1 MANRLSE
8 NKRWNVLLLEAGRQE
23 TFITDVPLTASANSA
38 TSFNWGYRTDPN
50 SQNACLGLEYV
61 SLCKNTLSKIRRH
74 GTMND
79 EVFSIIFKS
88 NNFTKFSRRV
98 YATGRKDEFSAERVY

>member
-23 TFITDVPLTASANSA
+23 TFVTDVPLTASANSA
-38 TSFNWGYRTDPN
+38 TSYNWGYRTDPN

-61 SLCKNTLSKIRRH
+61 SCSFFIRSHRWLAGDDDECSEQQRRQIKSGSKAEI
-74 GTMND
+74 
-79 EVFSIIFKS
+79 S
-88 NNFTKFSRRV
+88 NQMSKR
-98 YATGRKDEFSAERVY
+98 AAAAAEGV

>member
-23 TFITDVPLTASANSA
+23 TFVTDVPLTASANSA
-38 TSFNWGYRTDPN
+38 TSYNWGYRTDPN

-61 SLCKNTLSKIRRH
+61 SCSFIFIRSHHWLAGDDECSEQQRRQIKSGSK
-74 GTMND
+74 
-79 EVFSIIFKS
+79 
-88 NNFTKFSRRV
+88 
-98 YATGRKDEFSAERVY
+98 AEFSNQMSKRAAEGV